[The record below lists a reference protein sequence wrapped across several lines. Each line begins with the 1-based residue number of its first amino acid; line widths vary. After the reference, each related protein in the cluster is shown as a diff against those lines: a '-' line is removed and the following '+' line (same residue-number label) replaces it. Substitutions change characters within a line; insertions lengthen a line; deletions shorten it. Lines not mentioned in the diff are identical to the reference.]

1 MDFSSSFSALRCKS
15 GNSRYKLAKWT
26 GLSEAYIHRLEH
38 GERTGPSRDVVVMLA
53 LALTRGES
61 SVEIW
66 EVDDLLPCCRLRTA
80 KATRRKVSWGHCLG
94 G

>member
-1 MDFSSSFSALRCKS
+1 MDFSSTFSALRCKS

-66 EVDDLLPCCRLRTA
+66 EVDDLLLAAGCAPLR
-80 KATRRKVSWGHCLG
+80 RRGEKYPGAIA
-94 G
+94 